1 MSSPVTPKTFSLH
14 GSLEGSPAQVGG
26 GPGAQVCLLPLSRF
40 PDLGFPGPFPKS
52 REGPGP
58 PFSTVG
64 GRLSPLC
71 PPSSSDWTN
80 NPADMGRAHR
90 RKPKY
95 ISMWGS
101 TRAWPPAPRS
111 IRPRRLPCHGELR
124 EGGLWFGTSE
134 GRRQFPRRQ
143 GGSCLASR
151 CELGHLS
158 QWDAEDLDQRGLA
171 GPLPA
176 RHVTAPVVLC
186 DARSL
191 PRPGPLSEFF

>member
-52 REGPGP
+52 REGPGS
-58 PFSTVG
+58 PFNRQG
-64 GRLSPLC
+64 AII
-71 PPSSSDWTN
+71 PSLGDSCSSDWTN
-80 NPADMGRAHR
+80 NPADMGQAHR

-95 ISMWGS
+95 VISMWGS
-101 TRAWPPAPRS
+101 TRAWP
-111 IRPRRLPCHGELR
+111 RRLPRHGELR

-158 QWDAEDLDQRGLA
+158 QWDAEDLDRRGLA

>member
-1 MSSPVTPKTFSLH
+1 MPRCVSFRFRDSLTWA
-14 GSLEGSPAQVGG
+14 S
-26 GPGAQVCLLPLSRF
+26 
-40 PDLGFPGPFPKS
+40 PDLSLRAVRVQALPSAPSGGDCPLFALLVLLTGLITQLTWDGLIGENQS
-52 REGPGP
+52 ILLAR
-58 PFSTVG
+58 G
-64 GRLSPLC
+64 GRRER
-71 PPSSSDWTN
+71 
-80 NPADMGRAHR
+80 G
-90 RKPKY
+90 
-95 ISMWGS
+95 
-101 TRAWPPAPRS
+101 PPAPRS

-124 EGGLWFGTSE
+124 KGGLWFGTSE